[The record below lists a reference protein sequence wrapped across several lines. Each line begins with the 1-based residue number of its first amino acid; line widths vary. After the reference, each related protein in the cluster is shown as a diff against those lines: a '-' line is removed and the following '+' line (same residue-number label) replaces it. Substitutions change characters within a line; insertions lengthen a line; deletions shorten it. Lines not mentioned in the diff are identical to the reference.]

1 MAINRYDIHEAR
13 DQEPRPPKVEKIIA
27 GTEHRECRKR
37 KPRSGHQNST
47 IDMARM
53 IAADDERGSRKLILP
68 CNCQT
73 TITDEKHSAK
83 GLKHGITRYRRQKH
97 ILRFAPVR
105 HRMSSVL
112 SFALVRCVVRL
123 PECEKTARAPEG
135 PTTLAVGSFFDP
147 EPHTLS
153 RLEAATRPYQSPES
167 FIVRFWLRKSV

>member
-13 DQEPRPPKVEKIIA
+13 DQEPRPPKVKKIIA

-37 KPRSGHQNST
+37 KPRSVHQNCT

-53 IAADDERGSRKLILP
+53 IAADDKRGSRKVILP
-68 CNCQT
+68 CNRQA

-83 GLKHGITRYRRQKH
+83 GLKHGTTRYRRQKH

-112 SFALVRCVVRL
+112 SFALAVRCVVRL
-123 PECEKTARAPEG
+123 PECERTALSVAQSVEESVGEADMVVVSVTLLSVCRVARSS
-135 PTTLAVGSFFDP
+135 TTSLT
-147 EPHTLS
+147 H
-153 RLEAATRPYQSPES
+153 
-167 FIVRFWLRKSV
+167 